1 MMMTALCGPIQHFK
15 NQKTKNDD
23 CARASARVQLTF
35 FVSFLFIQICRQ
47 SGELPYFT

>member
-1 MMMTALCGPIQHFK
+1 MMMTARCGPIQHFK
-15 NQKTKNDD
+15 NQKTKKDD
-23 CARASARVQLTF
+23 GARASARVPLAF

>member
-1 MMMTALCGPIQHFK
+1 MIIMPLCGRIQHFK
-15 NQKTKNDD
+15 NQKTKKDD
-23 CARASARVQLTF
+23 GARASARVPLAF